1 MDESPG
7 NEVEQFYSL
16 TVSHSLSKGRS
27 MAVKLIKITI

>member
-16 TVSHSLSKGRS
+16 TVSHSLSEG
-27 MAVKLIKITI
+27 KIDGCETH